1 MSRFVTITLALS
13 IAGHAM
19 FLGFGAPRQR
29 EVPRTID
36 TRLGASVFAATDT
49 FARKLHVRAL
59 RRALIAEGRAARANG
74 TLLLGR
80 FILDANRIDA
90 DDEGQIFEYEEAVV
104 RYEKRLAELRNALR
118 AEQFVVYAA
127 SSTFGDLRYYGRP
140 GGRMGDALVDGGG
153 SCEQVAQL
161 VVAAA
166 FDVGRGK
173 EVSFR
178 VYGKPGTDG
187 VAHLAPISKHDGIDY
202 DLMTGNPAV
211 PGGTHVAPEELVEVY
226 ARVHGLAPPLDDG
239 KGKELAGGGAGV
251 DSGKTDEANS
261 PNREPGRTSMASGF
275 PSNNDGFPGS
285 LPLYAEKAIRPLG
298 FGATIEGGM
307 EDAELVIERARH
319 CAYFIRM
326 ASLSPPSIDMVPNE
340 SAAQLTIPVEP
351 VRIPNASRLEREARL
366 LRAAED
372 LVKNKDAKE
381 ADHLMAN
388 ACLAALGE
396 VAAVDFSLA
405 GERRLA
411 ALALDTGIRARDDGQ
426 KQLAAIQW
434 KSPDG
439 MQLAKTL
446 RTDFAGRF
454 WLLLFLQGG
463 NDVVLEL
470 ARHGDN
476 DDWGRISSFAA
487 LLLFPDTRVRALE
500 LVTKFSRREQIDVM
514 HEVFHAHD
522 HLRPW
527 ATNYEF
533 ELPMDASPSAQTFV
547 QVYHVFRNVAFRLWE
562 GQREPI
568 ETVDAFSVDAREA
581 GLDAGWQA
589 AIVDYYARNVL
600 GLYSQRNNGLNVLVA
615 LKRAMQSN
623 LDPSLEPLR
632 KQLAFIE
639 AQGHL
644 DARTLADAF
653 RPH

>member
-1 MSRFVTITLALS
+1 
-13 IAGHAM
+13 
-19 FLGFGAPRQR
+19 
-29 EVPRTID
+29 
-36 TRLGASVFAATDT
+36 
-49 FARKLHVRAL
+49 
-59 RRALIAEGRAARANG
+59 
-74 TLLLGR
+74 
-80 FILDANRIDA
+80 
-90 DDEGQIFEYEEAVV
+90 
-104 RYEKRLAELRNALR
+104 
-118 AEQFVVYAA
+118 
-127 SSTFGDLRYYGRP
+127 
-140 GGRMGDALVDGGG
+140 
-153 SCEQVAQL
+153 
-161 VVAAA
+161 
-166 FDVGRGK
+166 
-173 EVSFR
+173 
-178 VYGKPGTDG
+178 
-187 VAHLAPISKHDGIDY
+187 
-202 DLMTGNPAV
+202 
-211 PGGTHVAPEELVEVY
+211 
-226 ARVHGLAPPLDDG
+226 
-239 KGKELAGGGAGV
+239 
-251 DSGKTDEANS
+251 
-261 PNREPGRTSMASGF
+261 
-275 PSNNDGFPGS
+275 
-285 LPLYAEKAIRPLG
+285 
-298 FGATIEGGM
+298 
-307 EDAELVIERARH
+307 
-319 CAYFIRM
+319 
-326 ASLSPPSIDMVPNE
+326 
-340 SAAQLTIPVEP
+340 
-351 VRIPNASRLEREARL
+351 
-366 LRAAED
+366 
-372 LVKNKDAKE
+372 
-381 ADHLMAN
+381 
-388 ACLAALGE
+388 
-396 VAAVDFSLA
+396 
-405 GERRLA
+405 
-411 ALALDTGIRARDDGQ
+411 LALDTGIRARDDGQ

-533 ELPMDASPSAQTFV
+533 ELPTDASPSAQTFV

-568 ETVDAFSVDAREA
+568 ETVDAFLVDAREA